1 MLFYAAFKH
10 RKYETVELLCSEKC
24 FNIYHE
30 NHRDWIR
37 NLFFD
42 AVVQGHGVAF
52 KHFIKLWPQSLESA
66 LVGAA
71 AGGHIETVEL
81 LIRERADINAAG
93 PEDMF
98 CEHDTAWVERLI
110 RPSWKDWR
118 QMEEDLA
125 IAHHMARSDIK
136 EDFRLWLTPI
146 AWAAANGHLG
156 IIQLLV
162 QHNVQINIR
171 DQSGFT
177 PLCWAANQG
186 RLAVVSYI
194 LDILPADQSQHLAL
208 EALEVAG
215 ARDQSEVIKRL
226 WKFLSP
232 KPTPTPE
239 NARWL
244 IQAATACQ
252 DTSLLSQL
260 LDDHYGDH
268 YHIYDPADSAFS
280 VAIEKHNI
288 EILKL
293 LLERLT
299 YENEIVPG
307 LLVEAVK
314 MKEKAIVSHLLGC
327 MNAMD
332 LDPNILAHATS
343 DEPIFRELSSVGID
357 RVVLQQFT
365 KRWIVEGLTYVVEEL
380 LADPGFQLE
389 QYLDEPIL
397 DCAIQGGREMF
408 EFLLNQHQWDEQ
420 LSHNGPHSGM
430 AIQIAVAVGDV
441 DLLQLFF
448 ERGFPYTSEHNL
460 ILLATRTV
468 RNSSALEQIIDFLL
482 KRKPTALCELN
493 SEGKSV
499 LFQLMSSEKHVV
511 YPDAVKLLLDRGADP
526 LQQNQDGDT
535 PLRETAKNGQQMQ
548 SFWLMEKFLKRRDD
562 WHIQRKIVACQKE
575 TMNKNAAEYIKK
587 VGSH

>member
-1 MLFYAAFKH
+1 
-10 RKYETVELLCSEKC
+10 VELLCSEKC
-24 FNIYHE
+24 FNVYHE
-30 NHRDWIR
+30 NNRDWIR

-42 AVVQGHGVAF
+42 AVVQGHEVAV

-71 AGGHIETVEL
+71 AGGHITMVKL

-98 CEHDTAWVERLI
+98 CEHDTVWIERFT

-136 EDFRLWLTPI
+136 EDFRLGLTPI

-162 QHNVQINIR
+162 QHNVRINVR

-194 LDILPADQSQHLAL
+194 LDISPADQCQHLAL

-215 ARDQSEVIKRL
+215 ARDQSEVIRLL
-226 WKFLSP
+226 WKFLSS

-244 IQAATACQ
+244 IQAATACE

-260 LDDHYGDH
+260 LDNHYGDH

-288 EILKL
+288 EILIL

-299 YENEIVPG
+299 YETQTVPG
-307 LLVEAVK
+307 LLLQAVK
-314 MKEKAIVSHLLGC
+314 MKDKAIVSHLLGC

-332 LDPNILAHATS
+332 LDPNILAHAAS
-343 DEPIFRELSSVGID
+343 YEPIFRELSSVGID

-420 LSHNGPHSGM
+420 LSHNGPHSEM
-430 AIQIAVAVGDV
+430 AIQIAVAVGEV
-441 DLLQLFF
+441 DLLQLLF
-448 ERGFPYTSEHNL
+448 ERGFPYTSEHDL
-460 ILLATRTV
+460 ILLAARTV
-468 RNSSALEQIIDFLL
+468 RDSSAPEQIIDFLL

-493 SEGKSV
+493 SEGKSI
-499 LFQLMSSEKHVV
+499 LFQLMSSEKHMV

-526 LQQNQDGDT
+526 LQQNQDGGT
-535 PLRETAKNGQQMQ
+535 PLRETAKHGQQMQ
-548 SFWLMEKFLKRRDD
+548 SFWLMERYLKRRDD
-562 WHIQRKIVACQKE
+562 WHIQRKIVACEKE
-575 TMNKNAAEYIKK
+575 TMNKNAEEYVRK
-587 VGSH
+587 VRSH